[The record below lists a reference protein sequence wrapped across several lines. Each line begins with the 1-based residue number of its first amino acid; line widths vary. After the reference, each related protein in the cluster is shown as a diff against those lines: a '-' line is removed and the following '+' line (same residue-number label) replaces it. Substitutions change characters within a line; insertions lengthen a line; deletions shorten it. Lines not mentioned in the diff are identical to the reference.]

1 MIHEDILK
9 DISKA
14 DAEEAAAAAL
24 YLKTKTALET
34 EQGEL
39 NTAIDAL
46 KLAKGDK
53 EQDVVDNTADR
64 LTNKGSLEVVMAKIK
79 AAEPGC
85 DYFAINYPLRVQ
97 NRQIEVDGLLKA
109 KAILQGGSFEAA
121 DPNRE
126 LKPGDAASFLQHGGK
141 LRADRGNLRLIAAS

>member
-79 AAEPGC
+79 AE
-85 DYFAINYPLRVQ
+85 
-97 NRQIEVDGLLKA
+97 
-109 KAILQGGSFEAA
+109 AILQGGSFEAA

-126 LKPGDAASFLQHGGK
+126 LKPGDAAALLQAG
-141 LRADRGNLRLIAAS
+141 